1 MERVELLQVNPQYA
15 FVRLESGHQTTVSL
29 RDVAPCDRPNENDS
43 IRLTQSLG
51 EGNTNEHIVVENQ
64 PRNTSENT
72 ENLQVD
78 TSNNGDN
85 ISPLSTDHHLQPS
98 RTTDVSEQTH
108 SGNSQSGNV
117 DNSFVP
123 RKSTRLRKPRD
134 LFADS
139 NHSSL

>member
-1 MERVELLQVNPQYA
+1 M
-15 FVRLESGHQTTVSL
+15 
-29 RDVAPCDRPNENDS
+29 
-43 IRLTQSLG
+43 
-51 EGNTNEHIVVENQ
+51 VENQ

-78 TSNNGDN
+78 TSDNGDN

-98 RTTDVSEQTH
+98 RTTDVSEQSH
-108 SGNSQSGNV
+108 SGNSQAGNV

-123 RKSTRLRKPRD
+123 RKSTRFRKPRD